1 MSALT
6 VSNYLGMLQDNPHDA
21 TAYEGLKEAIASKD
35 AARIGESPLRLIELA
50 QLQVDESALT
60 GESVTVAKHAAA
72 LPGTGDS
79 ALGDRLNMAYKG
91 TTATHGRARGGGEA
105 PLR

>member
-35 AARIGESPLRLIELA
+35 ATRLGEAPLRLIELA
-50 QLQVDESALT
+50 RGRHDQR
-60 GESVTVAKHAAA
+60 GEHQAAA
-72 LPGTGDS
+72 WLIDVEIGMSDDDPEFQL
-79 ALGDRLNMAYKG
+79 ALLKEL
-91 TTATHGRARGGGEA
+91 GRIRA
-105 PLR
+105 